1 MSFTLLKK
9 TMTKDN
15 LETISSLGS
24 LVSEDDIVRRYVR
37 PNDAAKMYGIG
48 RQYLENV
55 AADAGALYKIG
66 RVVLINVDAFEA
78 YLQQFKVK

>member
-1 MSFTLLKK
+1 MLKK

-24 LVSEDDIVRRYVR
+24 MVSEDDIVRRYVR

-48 RQYLENV
+48 RQFLENV
-55 AADAGALYKIG
+55 AAEAGALYKIG
-66 RVVLINVDAFEA
+66 KVVLINVKVFED
-78 YLQQFKVK
+78 YLELHKVM

>member
-1 MSFTLLKK
+1 MLKK

-24 LVSEDDIVRRYVR
+24 MVSEDDIVRRYVR

-55 AADAGALYKIG
+55 ATDAGALYKIG

-78 YLQQFKVK
+78 YLEQFKVK